1 VSDIRYSVPLIQV
14 TVAGSTPLREI
25 FLITAGGIFTISPS
39 VVVKVT
45 WFIGKRA
52 GRTPPKNY
60 KDLKQTFLLWLLM
73 DKVAPP
79 PHCGGKERRGGQGR

>member
-39 VVVKVT
+39 VVVKVM

-60 KDLKQTFLLWLLM
+60 KDLQTFLLWLLM

-79 PHCGGKERRGGQGR
+79 PHCGGKGRRGGQGR